1 MHMGKLAV
9 TIIVAFLL
17 VSSMPF
23 ATQRASGTLLG
34 VELVASRYTGTN
46 VYVPGETLDII
57 LRGSIGDIYD
67 IIIGSGNT
75 TGLDLR
81 LYQDISIGSSGS
93 VGNNGT
99 VKLQYTVPD
108 ELPDGLY
115 RVDIYDSQATL
126 YEPYQILPGG
136 HENFEVR
143 GYRFV
148 IETDRAAYLG
158 GDAVNIFWTANNIKD
173 ESLAYDGVGKIVVV
187 SGTGQKLA
195 EQLFSKAAGS
205 YTYML
210 PQLIDPDPVYWVAGW
225 FNDSAVNPERSQ
237 SAARSFDVG
246 QLGVIV
252 QLDAEVYAPG
262 AIVVATV
269 KTVATENRDNPSATN
284 DPPEPS
290 CDIEFQVGQKI
301 SGQYVPIAAY
311 DREMVSDV
319 HGYANCVFQLATSV
333 ADGTDFRVIVNAT
346 KGSRSWSGLEFFKIS
361 TSAGL
366 SIVISLDK
374 SQYTSGDVVSIGTT
388 VTTIG
393 SPGSTIYTYV
403 YEIRDNRANGS
414 LFARATASQAGFNY
428 SIRSDFEG
436 TLWISV
442 TVDDGKG
449 NKATVYK
456 LLDVKYAVVLVNAD
470 LVRYVPGDSIR
481 VGYSLVSRMMGSPS
495 IYYEVLDADGASVS
509 EGNATGGSFDF
520 TVPNAP
526 SASYTFRV
534 MASEGGRLVYGEDS
548 VEQMAGYVIL
558 MTFNRGV
565 YAPGE
570 TIAVKY
576 HIVSLGSTPMPATFQ
591 ISYGLTNGPT
601 KSTQTNASE
610 GTLLY
615 IIPVTLDEG
624 DQVFWMYANGGGASN
639 EIITIKDNPNPLWY
653 TRIMDLPLVE
663 ILLIMLVL
671 LCFVLIARNSRRM
684 RQAEPSEPEE
694 PSPSKATQPRPKRQ
708 SSSAP
713 AYSVACDA
721 CSTAI
726 EISTSKRPI
735 EVMCPACGETQI
747 VLK

>member
-1 MHMGKLAV
+1 MKMHRGKLAV
-9 TIIVAFLL
+9 TIVVAFLL
-17 VSSMPF
+17 ASSLPF
-23 ATQRASGTLLG
+23 ASERARGALSGI
-34 VELVASRYTGTN
+34 ELVASRYTGTN

-57 LRGSIGDIYD
+57 LRGGSGDIFD

-81 LYQDISIGSSGS
+81 LYQDISLGDSGS
-93 VGNNGT
+93 
-99 VKLQYTVPD
+99 VKLQYAIPE
-108 ELPDGLY
+108 ELPDGIY
-115 RVDIYDSQATL
+115 RIDVYDSETTV
-126 YEPYQILPGG
+126 YEPTQILPGG
-136 HENFEVR
+136 HVNFDVK

-173 ESLAYDGVGKIVVV
+173 ESLAYDGVGKIVVI
-187 SGTGQKLA
+187 SGTGQRLA
-195 EQLFSKAAGS
+195 EHLFSKAAGS

-210 PQLIDPDPVYWVAGW
+210 PQLIDPEPMYWVAGW
-225 FNDSAVNPERSQ
+225 FNDSAAVNPERSQ

-252 QLDAEVYAPG
+252 ILDAEVYAPG
-262 AIVVATV
+262 ALVVATV
-269 KTVATENRDNPSATN
+269 KTVATENRDNPSEAN
-284 DPPEPS
+284 DPPEPA
-290 CDIEFQVGQKI
+290 CDVEFQVGQKI
-301 SGQYVPIAAY
+301 GGQYVPIQAY
-311 DREMVSDV
+311 EREMKSDV
-319 HGYANCVFQLATSV
+319 HGYANCVFQLASSV
-333 ADGTDFRVIVNAT
+333 PDGTEFRVIVNAT
-346 KGSRSWSGLEFFKIS
+346 KGSSSWSGLEFFKIS

-366 SIVISLDK
+366 SIVITLDK
-374 SQYTSGDVVSIGTT
+374 SQYTSGDTVSIGTT

-393 SPGSTIYTYV
+393 SPGSTVYTFV

-449 NKATVYK
+449 NKATVHK
-456 LLDVKYAVVLVNAD
+456 LLEVKFAVVLVNAD
-470 LVRYVPGDSIR
+470 LDRYVPGDSIR
-481 VGYSLVSRMMGSPS
+481 VRYSLVSRMMSAPS
-495 IYYEVLDADGASVS
+495 YYFAVLDADGASVS
-509 EGNATGGSFDF
+509 EGNATGGSFSF

-526 SASYTFRV
+526 SESYRFRV

-558 MTFNRGV
+558 MSFNRGV
-565 YAPGE
+565 YSPGE

-576 HIVSLGSTPMPATFQ
+576 HIVSLGSTPMPATFL
-591 ISYGLTNGPT
+591 ITYGLTNGPT
-601 KSTQTNASE
+601 QSTQTNASE

-615 IIPVTLDEG
+615 NVPVTLDEG

-639 EIITIKDNPNPLWY
+639 EVITVKDNPNPLWY
-653 TRIMDLPLVE
+653 TRIMDIPLVE
-663 ILLIMLVL
+663 ILLFL
-671 LCFVLIARNSRRM
+671 LLLLGFMLIARNSRRVLHV
-684 RQAEPSEPEE
+684 EPSEPDE
-694 PSPSKATQPRPKRQ
+694 PSPLKTTQPRTRRQ
-708 SSSAP
+708 TSSSP
-713 AYSVACDA
+713 AYSVACDS
-721 CSTAI
+721 CSPAI